1 MTKHTITDGRK
12 RRSFASRS
20 AILKAA
26 REIFLE
32 KGYNNNSMLDIS
44 VKAGVG
50 YGTLYTHFTG
60 KDDILNHL
68 INEISEDFGRLVNL
82 PYNPESTKDVEL
94 RISQEIA
101 YLLKLAKKHRSILRV
116 TYQAMGL
123 SESVREHW
131 DHIFQQYIDKAISDY
146 AYSFSRGLTKTGLD
160 PSIVA
165 KSCVFMI
172 KEFFWAVVL
181 EREYDIDNI
190 SKNVAALFLY
200 GAYR

>member
-1 MTKHTITDGRK
+1 MTMHTITDGRK
-12 RRSFASRS
+12 RRSFASRK

-32 KGYNNNSMLDIS
+32 KGYSNNTMMEIS
-44 VKAGVG
+44 VRAAVG
-50 YGTLYTHFTG
+50 YGTLYTHFSG

-68 INEISEDFGRLVNL
+68 INEISEDFRRLVNL
-82 PYNPESTKDVEL
+82 PYNPESVRDVEL

-101 YLLKLAKKHRSILRV
+101 YLLKLAQKHRPILRV

-123 SESVREHW
+123 SQSVRNYWEK
-131 DHIFQQYIDKAISDY
+131 IFQQHIDKAVHDY
-146 AYSFSRGLTKTGLD
+146 SYSFSKGLTKTGLD
-160 PSIVA
+160 PAIVA

-181 EREYDIDNI
+181 EKEDDIENI
-190 SKNVAALFLY
+190 GKNVASLFLH